1 MIIRRFSSQP
11 GDNQRQSALIVI
23 MKRPGTARRPLN
35 PVARAVRTPL
45 YRPRAEEDKRR
56 KRRDQPARPR
66 GPVEPDES

>member
-1 MIIRRFSSQP
+1 MAAPRLPARGIIGFGLS
-11 GDNQRQSALIVI
+11 LILN
-23 MKRPGTARRPLN
+23 MKRPGTARRPRN

-56 KRRDQPARPR
+56 KLRDPPVRPR